1 MNINTFLKSESGAV
15 TTEYVLWITAS
26 VRSTMTMVAV
36 PSDGV
41 ETLADRIATDL
52 SSGTIVFTSFK
63 GLASEDR
70 VLSSTRIASDDGGEG
85 EGPGDDT
92 DASGDTGGPQG
103 NNGWGN
109 GDQDA
114 PGNSGPNSNA
124 ENGGGDPPPGQS
136 RLRLRSRRTTA
147 SAASVI
153 LPYRR

>member
-15 TTEYVLWITAS
+15 TTDYVFWITAS

-36 PSDGV
+36 SDGV

-70 VLSSTRIASDDGGEG
+70 VLSSTRLRLMMVAKARGRATTPTPRVIPAGRRA
-85 EGPGDDT
+85 T
-92 DASGDTGGPQG
+92 
-103 NNGWGN
+103 WGN
-109 GDQDA
+109 GDRRA
-114 PGNSGPNSNA
+114 IPGRTAMPRTA
-124 ENGGGDPPPGQS
+124 DE
-136 RLRLRSRRTTA
+136 RLSRRTTA